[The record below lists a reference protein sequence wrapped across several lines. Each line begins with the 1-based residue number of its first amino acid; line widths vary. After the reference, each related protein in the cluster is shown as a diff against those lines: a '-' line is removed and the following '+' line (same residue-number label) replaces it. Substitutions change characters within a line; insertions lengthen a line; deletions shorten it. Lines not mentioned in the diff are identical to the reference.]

1 MNIDETLAY
10 IHTTDWRGTKPGLTR
25 IRALLDRLGNPE
37 RQLKFVH
44 VTGTNGKGSTCAML
58 ASILHEAGLR
68 TGLYTS
74 PYIVRFNERIQ
85 VDGEQ
90 IPDDALCAL
99 TEEVR
104 AQADAMPD
112 HPSEFELV
120 TAIAMLWFLCSRCD
134 IVVCEVGMGGE
145 FDATNVIPA
154 PEAAVFTNIGLDHM
168 QYLGGTV
175 EEISAT

>member
-112 HPSEFELV
+112 HPS
-120 TAIAMLWFLCSRCD
+120 
-134 IVVCEVGMGGE
+134 
-145 FDATNVIPA
+145 
-154 PEAAVFTNIGLDHM
+154 
-168 QYLGGTV
+168 
-175 EEISAT
+175 

>member
-25 IRALLDRLGNPE
+25 IRALLDLLGNPE

-85 VDGEQ
+85 VDDEQ

-99 TEEVR
+99 TCQKTLLALLPAEAEAPDSYCVFH
-104 AQADAMPD
+104 APSSPVSAADAAA
-112 HPSEFELV
+112 SETAHLLV
-120 TAIAMLWFLCSRCD
+120 CS
-134 IVVCEVGMGGE
+134 EN
-145 FDATNVIPA
+145 T
-154 PEAAVFTNIGLDHM
+154 EADLYTLF
-168 QYLGGTV
+168 
-175 EEISAT
+175 SAEARVLQLLENADRT

>member
-74 PYIVRFNERIQ
+74 PYIVRFNERRA
-85 VDGEQ
+85 DPGRR
-90 IPDDALCAL
+90 ALRPHRGGA
-99 TEEVR
+99 R
-104 AQADAMPD
+104 AGRRHAR
-112 HPSEFELV
+112 PSER
-120 TAIAMLWFLCSRCD
+120 I
-134 IVVCEVGMGGE
+134 
-145 FDATNVIPA
+145 
-154 PEAAVFTNIGLDHM
+154 
-168 QYLGGTV
+168 
-175 EEISAT
+175 